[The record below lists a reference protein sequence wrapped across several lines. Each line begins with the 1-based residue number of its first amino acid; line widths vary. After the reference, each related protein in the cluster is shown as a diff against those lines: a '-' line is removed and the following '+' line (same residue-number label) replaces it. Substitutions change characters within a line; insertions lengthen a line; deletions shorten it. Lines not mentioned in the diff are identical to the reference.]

1 MHNAHGVAAVLFAD
15 RFFLVNRETA
25 IDLAS
30 GAEVRLRFVTL
41 DAAGALHD
49 WLRRCAA
56 LLSLHEEAL
65 VPLVDFGLAGRDR
78 HFEALGCAGRCR
90 PWTSHDASAV
100 RTLLRLAGGLHA
112 RGLSLGV
119 TDPLELV
126 DLSGRIAV
134 VPSASLG
141 RPLLDLTDEA
151 AKAGVHEE
159 NAAREIESLRRRL
172 SGWGT
177 VRPPGARHGATPL
190 PAPAAMLELLRQ
202 VAEVLDGGVSGRPR
216 TVELASPE
224 GTHPTVVLN
233 AVARES
239 RLRGYVPV
247 HAARLVTLAP
257 AAARDPALKALL
269 HGRHVLVLHDGHP
282 PCRAAAARMLLAF
295 GLDSDR
301 PHVLLGIPDGVPRCA
316 HDHDPHGA
324 IAAMALDRRAR
335 EQPAAY
341 GPGASAPDIPVGLRS
356 PSRDAGAYRFT
367 PADADLARP
376 RLRIAHALDAAARGR
391 HATAARALREA
402 FSMLQRRG
410 DAAGAAES
418 ALALGRVL
426 MARGQVGESA
436 RAFEDA
442 RRLFDEG
449 RVASRSI
456 VAAVYIGLAWTDAGR
471 WLEAEAATRAA
482 AIAATAAGEHQAGR
496 FASLALARCLLWQ
509 GRVHEATDA
518 LPPDDTAAGV
528 ETRPSVVAEAPARG
542 AWVDVSFPSGL
553 DLAVSRECLA
563 ARAAAAAGDV
573 TTAGKA
579 AARARERATLVG
591 RPLERAAACTA
602 MATVYAL
609 LADAAAVKVQ
619 VEEGLRAARLA
630 HAPLRAIR
638 LRAALASGLLH
649 AGKPGEARPLV
660 ARLARL
666 DLAALPAVVRRPVE
680 QVLGWKPPASAVS
693 ARVDRPRE
701 VADTVIELLG
711 LCQSVNDEEGLARKA
726 VAMLRA
732 RLGASVA
739 GCFGLVE
746 AQVLAP
752 IATDGRDPPPLEV
765 AQRAA
770 ETGLAIGPSSTS
782 TRLEAAVPVRFGGQT
797 IGALACRWAADHSP
811 EWPASGAVLGA
822 AAAALAPCLRA
833 VLDRRAAP
841 VPTEGAPEQMVGVSQ
856 AVASLRDE
864 IQRAARAPFNVVIE
878 GESGTGKELVARAI
892 HRLGPRRHHR
902 LCAINCA
909 ALTDE
914 LLDAELFGHARGAFT
929 GAVAERKGLFEEAD
943 GGTLVLDEVSE
954 LSPRA
959 QAKLLRAI
967 QEGEVRRVGENL
979 PRLVDTRI
987 VAASNRPLRAAVEV
1001 GTFRRDLLYRL
1012 QVIRIAVP
1020 ALRERADDIPL
1031 LATHFWQ
1038 QATSRLGSRATLA
1051 PATLA
1056 ALARY
1061 DWPGNVRELQNVM
1074 AALAVSVGRRGSVG
1088 PEQLP
1093 SIIAGE
1099 AAAVRDATLDEARRL
1114 FEARF
1119 VRAAL
1124 ARAGGQR
1131 AQAARDL
1138 GVTRQGLAKL
1148 LTRLKIAPG

>member
-1 MHNAHGVAAVLFAD
+1 
-15 RFFLVNRETA
+15 
-25 IDLAS
+25 
-30 GAEVRLRFVTL
+30 
-41 DAAGALHD
+41 
-49 WLRRCAA
+49 
-56 LLSLHEEAL
+56 
-65 VPLVDFGLAGRDR
+65 
-78 HFEALGCAGRCR
+78 
-90 PWTSHDASAV
+90 
-100 RTLLRLAGGLHA
+100 
-112 RGLSLGV
+112 
-119 TDPLELV
+119 
-126 DLSGRIAV
+126 
-134 VPSASLG
+134 
-141 RPLLDLTDEA
+141 
-151 AKAGVHEE
+151 
-159 NAAREIESLRRRL
+159 
-172 SGWGT
+172 
-177 VRPPGARHGATPL
+177 
-190 PAPAAMLELLRQ
+190 MLELLRQ

-410 DAAGAAES
+410 DALGAAES

-902 LCAINCA
+902 LVRDQLRGPDRRAARSGAVRPRARRVHRRGRRAQGALRGSGRRHAVPRRSERALARGPRPSCCARSRRARCA
-909 ALTDE
+909 AS
-914 LLDAELFGHARGAFT
+914 ART
-929 GAVAERKGLFEEAD
+929 C
-943 GGTLVLDEVSE
+943 
-954 LSPRA
+954 RA
-959 QAKLLRAI
+959 C
-967 QEGEVRRVGENL
+967 
-979 PRLVDTRI
+979 VDVRI
-987 VAASNRPLRAAVEV
+987 VAATNRPLRAAVEV
-1001 GTFRRDLLYRL
+1001 GTLP
-1012 QVIRIAVP
+1012 AGP
-1020 ALRERADDIPL
+1020 ALPPRGHPHRGAAAARARRTTSRCSPL
-1031 LATHFWQ
+1031 ISGSRP
-1038 QATSRLGSRATLA
+1038 TSRLGSRATLA

-1056 ALARY
+1056 RARAVRLARQ
-1061 DWPGNVRELQNVM
+1061 RAR
-1074 AALAVSVGRRGSVG
+1074 AAERHGGAGGLGGPEGQRRAGTFAGDHRGGSGRRCAT
-1088 PEQLP
+1088 P
-1093 SIIAGE
+1093 
-1099 AAAVRDATLDEARRL
+1099 TLDEARRL